1 MSTDPY
7 AAPKAHVADVPAS
20 SDARFIPG
28 GQAVAAGHGWS
39 WIAAAR
45 AMTKPQTG
53 LWIGVFAVF
62 AVIVVA
68 LGRIPVLGMFV
79 LYFIPPVLFG
89 GIMMGCE
96 AVRNG
101 GKMTFGHLF
110 AGFQSHTRQLLG
122 IGLFTFGAIIAILIV
137 VAAIFGMAIANMF
150 LGAKPDMAAIDPA
163 LMGMNILL
171 AVLIMLAL
179 SIPVYMAVWF
189 SYPLVV
195 INDLPVTQALR
206 TSFYAC
212 MKNIVPFLLYGIF
225 AFLLAIVAT
234 IPLALGWL
242 ILGPVMLVSLYT
254 AYRDV
259 FYAA

>member
-20 SDARFIPG
+20 SDARFIPE
-28 GQAVAAGHGWS
+28 GQAVAASHGWT

-45 AMTKPQTG
+45 AMTKPQTL
-53 LWIGVFAVF
+53 LWIGVFVVF
-62 AVIVVA
+62 AIIVVA
-68 LGRIPVLGMFV
+68 LGRIPVLGMF
-79 LYFIPPVLFG
+79 LMYFIPPILFG
-89 GIMMGCE
+89 GVMMGCE

-110 AGFQSHTRQLLG
+110 AGFQSHTRKLLG
-122 IGLFTFGAIIAILIV
+122 IGLFTFGAIIAILLV
-137 VAAIFGMAIANMF
+137 VGAIFGMTVANLF
-150 LGAKPDMAAIDPA
+150 LGGRPDAAAMDPT

-195 INDLPVTQALR
+195 INDLPVTQALKV
-206 TSFYAC
+206 SFYAC
-212 MKNIVPFLLYGIF
+212 VKNVVPFLLYGVI

-254 AYRDV
+254 AYRDI